1 MMQQPPKTM
10 EMLHPQ
16 DVGAASGRPR
26 ATNRR
31 PYEVFRYVFE
41 FCNRPI
47 LILKGRN
54 YYAIMLLY
62 NGNKVGYIAKKEHL
76 AHVTYLRLG
85 RKIYAVITNV
95 IDDTYPTRYEF
106 ETWFDMEK

>member
-10 EMLHPQ
+10 EMLHPV

-41 FCNRPI
+41 FCNRPFLRPGRLLGVFG
-47 LILKGRN
+47 LIVDDVRDGANGWGIRENPLPGKG
-54 YYAIMLLY
+54 
-62 NGNKVGYIAKKEHL
+62 
-76 AHVTYLRLG
+76 
-85 RKIYAVITNV
+85 
-95 IDDTYPTRYEF
+95 
-106 ETWFDMEK
+106 